1 MNAVILVGH
10 GSLRQASGASMI
22 RLAALLR
29 KQGVAPVATAG
40 FLNFSQPTVADAV
53 ERCARKGATHLT
65 IQPYFLISGY
75 YVKRVLPKLVAEA
88 KAAHP
93 HLTFSVADAFE
104 YHPALVQMLLNRAAA
119 ERTEEN
125 CGLLLIAHGTPHA
138 EANAPLYRVVEAIRE
153 CSSYQVQMSFM
164 EINEPSIAEGV
175 QALAEQEVA
184 QIVAA
189 PYFLQLGGHVAT
201 DLPDAVQA
209 AQTRHSQ
216 IKLNLADYLSYDPLL
231 VEVIK
236 DRVTSKSAEMTTV
249 SNTL

>member
-1 MNAVILVGH
+1 
-10 GSLRQASGASMI
+10 MI

-29 KQGVAPVATAG
+29 KRGVAPIATAG
-40 FLNFSQPTVADAV
+40 FLNFSRPTVADAV
-53 ERCARKGATHLT
+53 ERCVRKGATHLT

-93 HLTFSVADAFE
+93 HLTFSVAEAFE
-104 YHPALVQMLLNRAAA
+104 YHPALVQMVLTRAAA
-119 ERTEEN
+119 ERVEKN

-138 EANAPLYRVVEAIRE
+138 EANAPLYRVAEAIRE
-153 CSSYQVQMSFM
+153 RSDYKVQMSFM

-189 PYFLQLGGHVAT
+189 PYFLQLGGHVAA
-201 DLPDAVQA
+201 DLPEAVQA
-209 AQTRHSQ
+209 EQARYPHV
-216 IKLNLADYLSYDPLL
+216 KLALTDYLSYDPLL
-231 VEVIK
+231 AEVVTH
-236 DRVTSKSAEMTTV
+236 RVASEALDVVGHE
-249 SNTL
+249 L

>member
-29 KQGVAPVATAG
+29 KQGIAPIATAG
-40 FLNFSQPTVADAV
+40 FLNFSQPTALDAV
-53 ERCARKGATHLT
+53 ERCVRKGATHIT

-93 HLTFSVADAFE
+93 HLTFSVTDAFE
-104 YHPALVQMLLNRAAA
+104 YHPALVQMVLNRAAA
-119 ERTEEN
+119 ERTEKD
-125 CGLLLIAHGTPHA
+125 CGLLLIAHGTPYTK
-138 EANAPLYRVVEAIRE
+138 ANAPIDEVAKTIRE
-153 CSSYQVQMSFM
+153 RSDYKVQMSFM

-175 QALAEQEVA
+175 QTLVDEEVE

-189 PYFLQLGGHVAT
+189 PYFLQLGGHVAA
-201 DLPDAVQA
+201 DLPEAVQT
-209 AQTRHSQ
+209 AQTRHPR

-231 VEVIK
+231 AEVIAH
-236 DRVTSKSAEMTTV
+236 RVSSGASKPV
-249 SNTL
+249 FVG